1 MGIVVLL
8 LTVNI
13 AIVGVLLVVSETL
26 PFITDYNGIIDFIVR
41 KLTHHGPEQ
50 HQCVDPAGPGTSPP
64 V

>member
-1 MGIVVLL
+1 MMGIVV

-13 AIVGVLLVVSETL
+13 AIVAVLLVVSETL

-41 KLTHHGPEQ
+41 KLTPHHGPEQ
-50 HQCVDPAGPGTSPP
+50 QQRVDPAGPGTSPP